1 MKHFLDLKMR
11 TIQIDKLN
19 FIKLSI
25 FYSLK
30 YIFKE

>member
-1 MKHFLDLKMR
+1 MKNFVDLKMK
-11 TIQIDKLN
+11 TTQFDKLS